1 MRAWSIVL
9 AVVLATTVQAIVAVA
24 STDSAM
30 GLLQQKIPSASA
42 QSKSQHHKPRLPRS
56 SPTLSFAAI
65 VAIPVQEELSLTNL
79 NNIVLNS
86 DNVKHPSQEQNNNN
100 SAQQQLQ
107 QLLVPTNSSTE
118 ETSSSV
124 SSPSANAVVNTKSS
138 SNNNNNSLYN
148 NNNISGNSNLIN
160 SNQIASAETT
170 RARRRNRKRPAKGHR
185 RNNRRK
191 QHRTR
196 SENSVQ
202 LEQEVPEMLSISS
215 NELNVEVTK
224 EEEEDVEEEP
234 EPEPA
239 RVKPDPETLVSIEKN
254 LLALFGFKKRPS
266 IDRSKVVIPEAMRRM
281 YAETTGMELDL
292 PDLPKPGVRG
302 HMTANTVR
310 SFTHEGES
318 QFLLLIVS
326 LIDCGRSY
334 CRCELVN
341 ELDQTSFGDLI
352 SVQSSSAG
360 EGFIC

>member
-42 QSKSQHHKPRLPRS
+42 QSKSQHHKPRMPRS

-65 VAIPVQEELSLTNL
+65 VAIPVQAELSLTNL

-124 SSPSANAVVNTKSS
+124 SSPSANSVVNTKSS
-138 SNNNNNSLYN
+138 SNNNNINSLYNN

-185 RNNRRK
+185 RNNNRRK

-202 LEQEVPEMLSISS
+202 LEQEVPSISS
-215 NELNVEVTK
+215 NELNVEATT
-224 EEEEDVEEEP
+224 EEEDDVEEVP

-318 QFLLLIVS
+318 QFI
-326 LIDCGRSY
+326 
-334 CRCELVN
+334 
-341 ELDQTSFGDLI
+341 
-352 SVQSSSAG
+352 
-360 EGFIC
+360 

>member
-30 GLLQQKIPSASA
+30 GLLQHKIPSASA
-42 QSKSQHHKPRLPRS
+42 QSKSQHHKPRMPRS

-65 VAIPVQEELSLTNL
+65 VAIPVQAKLSLTNL

-124 SSPSANAVVNTKSS
+124 SSPSANSVVNTKSS
-138 SNNNNNSLYN
+138 SNNNNINSLYNN

-185 RNNRRK
+185 RNNNRRK

-202 LEQEVPEMLSISS
+202 LEQEVPSISS
-215 NELNVEVTK
+215 NELNVEATT
-224 EEEEDVEEEP
+224 EEDDDVEELP

-318 QFLLLIVS
+318 QF
-326 LIDCGRSY
+326 
-334 CRCELVN
+334 
-341 ELDQTSFGDLI
+341 F
-352 SVQSSSAG
+352 
-360 EGFIC
+360 